1 MIEWD
6 KSPGEAW
13 DREELWLQDTPQKF
27 LDHKLAVLPHRKTLQ
42 LVLGEAENQHI
53 CKSQSLDRVAWKRV
67 QQWKAGL
74 PGAIGNQS
82 RICLF

>member
-27 LDHKLAVLPHRKTLQ
+27 LDHKLAVLPHRKIETLQ
-42 LVLGEAENQHI
+42 LVLDGTENQHI
-53 CKSQSLDRVAWKRV
+53 HKSQSLDGVTWK
-67 QQWKAGL
+67 
-74 PGAIGNQS
+74 
-82 RICLF
+82 CM